1 MKKPFLQ
8 ENLMPDQDE
17 GRTQADILFEFLNR
31 LYGHH
36 FTPEMEKELR
46 AGLATVEK
54 TVKALRS
61 VRMDQVGNPSLP
73 FTPYRKEG

>member
-1 MKKPFLQ
+1 MNGQ
-8 ENLMPDQDE
+8 EE
-17 GRTQADILFEFLNR
+17 GKIQVDILFGFLNH
-31 LYGHH
+31 LYGHR

-61 VRMDQVGNPSLP
+61 VRMDRVGDPSLP
-73 FTPYRKEG
+73 FSPYRKEN

>member
-1 MKKPFLQ
+1 M
-8 ENLMPDQDE
+8 NDQRDE
-17 GRTQADILFEFLNR
+17 GRVQADILFEFLNR
-31 LYGHH
+31 WYGHR

-61 VRMDQVGNPSLP
+61 VRMDRVGDPSLP
-73 FTPYRKEG
+73 FAPYRKEG

>member
-1 MKKPFLQ
+1 M
-8 ENLMPDQDE
+8 NGQDE
-17 GRTQADILFEFLNR
+17 GRGQADILFDLLNG
-31 LYGHH
+31 LYGHR

-61 VRMDQVGNPSLP
+61 VRMDQVSNPSLP